1 MAINFPTSPTLNDV
15 HTDGEN
21 SWTWNGT
28 SWVSSAVIVPPLPSQ
43 TGQAGEYLQTDG
55 TAMSW
60 EAVDAL
66 PSQTGQAGEFL
77 QTDGTNATWEAVDA
91 LPSQTGQAG
100 EYLKTDGTTATWE
113 PVTGGAAYDAAST
126 STGYFDLP
134 AGTIAQRPGSPAT
147 GNMRWNTDDEAL
159 EHYSGSAGGWVQWAG
174 AAPTITGIAPTTAP
188 TTGTSVTVIGINFQ
202 AGSLIKLIGNDATVY
217 NAASTSYVSSTEV
230 SFTTPVLPVAN
241 EPYDVKL
248 VLPAGGFFVFPD
260 ALDAGG
266 TPTWT
271 TAAGSLGEIS
281 HAATGTHFTLVAVD
295 PDGVAVTYS
304 ADTANTT
311 ILTNAGLTLN
321 SDGTITGDPVDVSTT
336 TVYSFDAIATD
347 SGGNTTT
354 RSFSI
359 TVVNY
364 FAGATGG
371 TITTYNS
378 GGVNYKVHTFLT
390 GATFSA
396 GDVGGKADILVVGGG
411 GGGGGDNGGAGG
423 AGGMIAYTNW
433 TIAGGTNPTDNY
445 TITIGGGG
453 SGTSGYHGNNNAAGG
468 STVFGVGGSEWN
480 GTTGNMLTAVGGGR
494 GATGDS
500 GGASNGYGGGGS
512 HGQNPTAGYTDGAN
526 TIQCYSGGYSTGNN
540 GGGGGGGAS
549 EVGADATDN
558 IGGKGGDGLENNF
571 RTGSNVFYA
580 GGGGGGEAQND
591 NGQRAAGGAGGGGQG
606 WEAGTANTGGGGGG
620 GEQAA
625 TDGQAGGTGIVVI
638 RYIVS

>member
-1 MAINFPTSPTLNDV
+1 MSKILVNEIGTWTGTEIALVSGRFLTGTASQFKITGGTAGQALI
-15 HTDGEN
+15 TDGSGN
-21 SWTWNGT
+21 ISFGAVDSLPTQTGQAGKFLTTDGTDASWA
-28 SWVSSAVIVPPLPSQ
+28 AVDALPSQ

-55 TAMSW
+55 T
-60 EAVDAL
+60 
-66 PSQTGQAGEFL
+66 
-77 QTDGTNATWEAVDA
+77 N
-91 LPSQTGQAG
+91 
-100 EYLKTDGTTATWE
+100 ATWE

-126 STGYFDLP
+126 STGYFDVP
-134 AGTIAQRPGSPAT
+134 AGTTAQRPGSPAT

-174 AAPTITGIAPTTAP
+174 AAPTITSISPTTAP
-188 TTGTSVTVIGINFQ
+188 TTGTSVTVTGINFQ

-271 TAAGSLGEIS
+271 TAAGSLGELS

-359 TVVNY
+359 TVANY

-378 GGVNYKVHTFLT
+378 GGVNYKVHTFLS

-453 SGTSGYHGNNNAAGG
+453 NGTSGYHSNDNAAGS

-500 GGASNGYGGGGS
+500 NGAASGYGGGGS
-512 HGQNPTAGYTDGAN
+512 HNLNPTAGYTDGAN
-526 TIQCYSGGYSTGNN
+526 TVQCYSGGYSTTSA

-558 IGGKGGDGLENNF
+558 IGGKGGDGLVNNF

-580 GGGGGGEAQND
+580 GGGGGGESQNSS
-591 NGQRAAGGAGGGGQG
+591 GQQAAGGAGGGGAG
-606 WEAGTANTGGGGGG
+606 WSAATANTGGGGGG
-620 GEQAA
+620 GRQAS
-625 TDGQAGGTGIVVI
+625 TNGQAGGTGIVVI

>member
-1 MAINFPTSPTLNDV
+1 MSKILVNEIGTWTGTEIALVSGRFLTGTASQFKITGGTAGQALITDGSGGLTFGDAGSSFPT
-15 HTDGEN
+15 
-21 SWTWNGT
+21 
-28 SWVSSAVIVPPLPSQ
+28 Q
-43 TGQAGEYLQTDG
+43 TGQAGKFLTTDG
-55 TAMSW
+55 TDASW
-60 EAVDAL
+60 AAVDAL

-77 QTDGTNATWEAVDA
+77 QTDGT
-91 LPSQTGQAG
+91 
-100 EYLKTDGTTATWE
+100 TATWE
-113 PVTGGAAYDAAST
+113 PASGGYDVPST
-126 STGYFDLP
+126 STGYFDVP
-134 AGTIAQRPGSPAT
+134 AGTTAQRPSTPAT

-174 AAPTITGIAPTTAP
+174 AAPTITSISPTTAP
-188 TTGTSVTVIGINFQ
+188 TTGTSVTVTGINFQ
-202 AGSLIKLIGNDATVY
+202 AGSIVKLIGNDATVY

-359 TVVNY
+359 TVANY

-378 GGVNYKVHTFLT
+378 GGVNYKVHTFLS

-396 GDVGGKADILVVGGG
+396 GAVGGKADILVVGGG

-445 TITIGGGG
+445 TITIGAGG
-453 SGTSGYHGNNNAAGG
+453 SGTSGYHSNDNAAGS

-500 GGASNGYGGGGS
+500 NGAANGYGGGGS
-512 HGQNPTAGYTDGAN
+512 HNYDPTAGYTDPGG
-526 TIQCYSGGYSTGNN
+526 TIQCYSGGYSVTDE

-549 EVGADATDN
+549 ENGEDATTS

-571 RTGSNVFYA
+571 RTGSNQFYA
-580 GGGGGGEAQND
+580 GGGGGGESQNSS
-591 NGQRAAGGAGGGGQG
+591 GQQAAGGAGGGGAG
-606 WEAGTANTGGGGGG
+606 WSAATANTGGGGGG
-620 GEQAA
+620 GRQAS
-625 TDGQAGGTGIVVI
+625 TNGQAGGTGIVVI
-638 RYIVS
+638 RYIIS

>member
-1 MAINFPTSPTLNDV
+1 MSKILVNEIGTWTGTEIALVSGRTLTGSVSQFKITGGTAGQALITDGSGGLTFGAAGSSFPT
-15 HTDGEN
+15 
-21 SWTWNGT
+21 
-28 SWVSSAVIVPPLPSQ
+28 Q
-43 TGQAGEYLQTDG
+43 TGQAGKFLTTDG
-55 TAMSW
+55 TDASW
-60 EAVDAL
+60 AAVDAL

-77 QTDGTNATWEAVDA
+77 QTDGT
-91 LPSQTGQAG
+91 
-100 EYLKTDGTTATWE
+100 TATWE
-113 PVTGGAAYDAAST
+113 PAGGAAYDTEAS
-126 STGYFDLP
+126 STGYLDVP
-134 AGTIAQRPGSPAT
+134 SGTTAQRPSSPAT

-174 AAPTITGIAPTTAP
+174 AAPTITSISPTTAP
-188 TTGTSVTVIGINFQ
+188 TTGTSVTVTGINFQ
-202 AGSLIKLIGNDATVY
+202 AGSLIKLIGNDSTVY

-248 VLPAGGFFVFPD
+248 VLPAGGFFVFAD

-266 TPTWT
+266 VPTWT

-359 TVVNY
+359 TVANY

-453 SGTSGYHGNNNAAGG
+453 SGTSGYHSNDNAAGS

-500 GGASNGYGGGGS
+500 NGAANGYGGGGS
-512 HGQNPTAGYTDGAN
+512 HGLNPTAGYTDGAN
-526 TIQCYSGGYSTGNN
+526 TIQCYSGGYSTASA

-571 RTGSNVFYA
+571 RTGSNQFYA
-580 GGGGGGEAQND
+580 GGGGGGESQNSS
-591 NGQRAAGGAGGGGQG
+591 GQQAAGGAGGGGAG
-606 WEAGTANTGGGGGG
+606 WSAATANTGGGGGG
-620 GEQAA
+620 GRQAS
-625 TDGQAGGTGIVVI
+625 TNGQAGGTGIVVI
-638 RYIVS
+638 RYIIS